1 MDIVSRLKIFMNYLS
16 VSNSQFADNCRIPRP
31 TISQILNGR
40 NKKISDELISKIHET
55 YPSLSVLW
63 LMFGEGEMLVDSNIK
78 ISEPQSTSIIDFGNN
93 EPSNTENVIPTLNF
107 DNSEEENTS
116 DNFTSDN
123 IIAKSG
129 ETTFLPSNITK
140 GAQPTAAKTSISFNT
155 NATKKIVNIMVFYN
169 DNSFE
174 SFTPANAKN

>member
-16 VSNSQFADNCRIPRP
+16 VSNSQFADSCRIPRP

-63 LMFGEGEMLVDSNIK
+63 LMFGEGEMLIDSNIK
-78 ISEPQSTSIIDFGNN
+78 ISEPQNSPIIDFGNI
-93 EPSNTENVIPTLNF
+93 EQSNPEGIIPTLNF
-107 DNSEEENTS
+107 DNTHEEQSS
-116 DNFTSDN
+116 DNFTTDN
-123 IIAKSG
+123 TISKS
-129 ETTFLPSNITK
+129 EEPTFLSSNT
-140 GAQPTAAKTSISFNT
+140 PTGTQSTATKTSISFNT
-155 NATKKIVNIMVFYN
+155 NVTKKIVNIMVFYN

-174 SFTPANAKN
+174 SFTPSIKN